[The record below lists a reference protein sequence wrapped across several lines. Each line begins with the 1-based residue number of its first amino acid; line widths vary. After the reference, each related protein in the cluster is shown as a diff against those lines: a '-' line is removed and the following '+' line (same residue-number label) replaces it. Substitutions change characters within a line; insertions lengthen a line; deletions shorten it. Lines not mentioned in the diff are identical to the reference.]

1 MSGVNESQI
10 SKNSFEK
17 MTVANESMT
26 IDRLNDQLRERD
38 ISPQKT
44 SKINRGN
51 GHLKDSSVLTK
62 SPILV

>member
-38 ISPQKT
+38 ISP
-44 SKINRGN
+44 
-51 GHLKDSSVLTK
+51 
-62 SPILV
+62 